1 VFSSIE
7 NYRWISRNF
16 TSSSVHAYYSI
27 SRTDYFPP
35 FAPFTCR
42 SCVTLKRYFSSS
54 SWWTGSTPRE
64 NAIHAKSRVAGA
76 GDKYFR
82 IFRVRRRLAAPA
94 RWAACHKRCLIICRV
109 DVESGVTASEGTWTA
124 PLSIHS
130 VRNALIPAIAAS
142 CPANVYDM
150 TVKPRLFCR

>member
-1 VFSSIE
+1 M
-7 NYRWISRNF
+7 
-16 TSSSVHAYYSI
+16 
-27 SRTDYFPP
+27 
-35 FAPFTCR
+35 
-42 SCVTLKRYFSSS
+42 
-54 SWWTGSTPRE
+54 
-64 NAIHAKSRVAGA
+64 KSRVAGA
-76 GDKYFR
+76 GEKRGMNILESFEFAGVWPRQRDG
-82 IFRVRRRLAAPA
+82 
-94 RWAACHKRCLIICRV
+94 AACHKRCLIICRV